1 MASDGRKRLLSM
13 CEQSKGRMQ
22 LVADLL
28 LLASDSRPVS
38 SSSSDSSAAPGDSF
52 EQCRDAIIAR
62 TKGLS
67 ILTHDVQSQLN
78 MGRLGEAADCLQE
91 LSELVVALTECSAHA
106 AYLAAVETPGAQAAL
121 PGPVDRY
128 KVTRSR
134 HELERSCAALRTAPL
149 AQLSPALLLEL
160 SQGLSRHLKLLSD
173 ACGLASERTPE
184 RFAKDQFKLSVRCLS
199 ASGSAFLACVRQ
211 LKVSPGELSRGRCVL
226 FSGPLLQAVQA
237 LVGFATEPQF
247 LGRAAVL
254 GPEGKA
260 VQTAILGGAMSVVSA
275 CVLLTQGLRDVAQ
288 QQPDSGEGGGR
299 VSEYRERLRSA
310 ACAVQDGC
318 NLLSQ
323 ALRERASPRTLPP
336 LDSVQGLT
344 DK

>member
-1 MASDGRKRLLSM
+1 MANKRLLNV
-13 CEQSKGRMQ
+13 CEQSKARMQ

-28 LLASDSRPVS
+28 LLASDSRPCP
-38 SSSSDSSAAPGDSF
+38 AAPGDSF

-78 MGRLGEAADCLQE
+78 MGRLGEAAESLRE

-106 AYLAAVETPGAQAAL
+106 AYLAAVETPGSEAAL

-128 KVTRSR
+128 QVTRCR
-134 HELERSCAALRTAPL
+134 HELELLCGALRTAPL
-149 AQLSPALLLEL
+149 AELGPALLLEL
-160 SQGLSRHLKLLSD
+160 SQGVSRQLRLLTEV
-173 ACGLASERTPE
+173 CASAGERSRE
-184 RFAKDQFKLSVRCLS
+184 RFAKEQFKLSVRCLS
-199 ASGSAFLACVRQ
+199 ASGTALLACVRQ
-211 LKVSPGELSRGRCVL
+211 LKAAPGELSRGRCAL
-226 FSGPLLQAVQA
+226 FAGSLLQAVHA

-247 LGRAAVL
+247 LGRAAML
-254 GPEGKA
+254 SREGKA

-275 CVLLTQGLRDVAQ
+275 CVLLTQGIRDMAQ
-288 QQPDSGEGGGR
+288 RGDGEP
-299 VSEYRERLRSA
+299 RERLRSA

-323 ALRERASPRTLPP
+323 ALRERASPRTLPAP
-336 LDSVQGLT
+336 
-344 DK
+344 

>member
-1 MASDGRKRLLSM
+1 MANDGAGRKRLLGV

-38 SSSSDSSAAPGDSF
+38 SESLATLGDSF
-52 EQCRDAIIAR
+52 ERCRDAIIAR

-78 MGRLGEAADCLQE
+78 MGRFAEVADSLQE
-91 LSELVVALTECSAHA
+91 LAELVVALTECSAHA

-128 KVTRSR
+128 KVTRCR
-134 HELERSCAALRTAPL
+134 HEVEQSCAALRAAPL
-149 AQLSPALLLEL
+149 AELSPPALLEL
-160 SQGLSRHLKLLSD
+160 SQGLSRNLKQLTD
-173 ACGLASERTPE
+173 ACALASERTPE
-184 RFAKDQFKLSVRCLS
+184 RFAKEQFKLSVRCLS
-199 ASGSAFLACVRQ
+199 ASGTALLACVRQ
-211 LKVSPGELSRGRCVL
+211 LKACPGEASRGRCVL
-226 FSGPLLQAVQA
+226 FSGPLLQAVHA

-254 GPEGKA
+254 GAEGKA
-260 VQTAILGGAMSVVSA
+260 VHTAVLGGAMSVVSA

-288 QQPDSGEGGGR
+288 HADDGKR
-299 VSEYRERLRSA
+299 AVEYRERLRGSA
-310 ACAVQDGC
+310 RAVQDGC
-318 NLLSQ
+318 ELLSQ
-323 ALRERASPRTLPP
+323 ALRERASPRTLPAAE
-336 LDSVQGLT
+336 
-344 DK
+344 